1 MALFHIGINASAVCW
16 KTFIGIVWA
25 RCFHRVRS
33 DLTSQ
38 WILLFYDS
46 VFGSWKL
53 KSKIQNSFFR
63 KYCFV
68 NSNYAPMRAYRSL
81 NVMNSLDPV
90 SDHVCFQRFVAL
102 VSLYKATL
110 VRMAVVAKVP
120 PKDVCFRRSNKKKLL
135 SVFKYFFHM
144 TFYDNGVQDMQF
156 GGLLQTLWRHDEI
169 VT

>member
-68 NSNYAPMRAYRSL
+68 NSNYAPMRANRSL
-81 NVMNSLDPV
+81 NLMKSLDPV
-90 SDHVCFQRFVAL
+90 FDHVCFQRFVAFGKFIQGDPSTNGSCSKSTHT
-102 VSLYKATL
+102 SLGAL
-110 VRMAVVAKVP
+110 I
-120 PKDVCFRRSNKKKLL
+120 KKNFWAFLNIFSTWL
-135 SVFKYFFHM
+135 FTTMVFKTCNLVVYCRH
-144 TFYDNGVQDMQF
+144 YDVMM
-156 GGLLQTLWRHDEI
+156 RS
-169 VT
+169 